1 MKKTNSVTRRV
12 ISFVISMSLLITTLV
27 FFNVGSLTGAAAS
40 SAITV
45 TQLGSEDKVFFHVPE
60 QVYLKPSITAHTAVE
75 RANFQWFVD
84 SEIDKTTHEV
94 TKLNTGE
101 KTSGNFYFYYKN
113 ASSVTVTYK
122 YLNSDFNDMTAYTS
136 TASSSATQ
144 NYVNMNSV
152 IKFSSYSTA
161 VSPVNTRTDTS
172 KTRYSL
178 NSNLIDTTITNES
191 VSPYLLS
198 TETGCY
204 IEWTVT
210 YVDSLDGET
219 KCAIA
224 YTYVYKPNTMP
235 VGLAM
240 FTKNDRGYAHDASSI
255 SWLSGIHNIDYY
267 NVGSHYPVIAKGNIR
282 SLLPFSST
290 NPEGY
295 AVHSNSYNKN
305 SDIYAQ
311 FATYPMANGYFGW
324 EQSGTDNIDA
334 NYYVTSDITNTSMFN
349 IPSFNLVEDRSAG
362 PTGGNVCFT
371 NYGVS
376 PQAKLMIDTS
386 RYSNLNMIP
395 NLTVGLM
402 VTSNWSESG
411 AVTGAWL
418 VADMFGKSTNNSNST
433 SHLNTTSTGEGYWYN
448 YTNLIAS
455 GEDPYSPTGEG
466 GTEGIKYNG
475 KINTNI
481 SSLNSSGNCNIQTS
495 LYNEQ
500 NSDTIFN
507 IGILRLYLTVNDKG
521 ALRDAYHIAT
531 SKLPGISLLPDET
544 SPYYDSQSDYWKNF
558 VKFYKA
564 TGMFLANLDNLTSMP
579 VDGTNYSADGLA
591 QALNSAVEGLENA
604 RKKSTATVSFVALEK
619 DHNGAYVSTRIFDK
633 SASSLADVQSK
644 QYSYGNVLSFIA
656 PTYAGYKYVGY
667 APGIYTS
674 YGENVGEEYSGLLT
688 GTSSSVVESGV
699 VEDNISYTFFYTPEL
714 ITSIVDT
721 NDGIFNYLKTKVND
735 IPAELGGITYPSYTE
750 HEDSDLDFNYIVE
763 GNDIIVWS
771 SEKTTAV
778 QKQYIPYYVDF
789 DASTT
794 YTVSYS
800 VTGTAPENVEFT
812 FTNSSFTGGNGLDS
826 TDYVITASGQNVA
839 TGTVDSGRAYLQLE
853 LLGDAR
859 NGKNFRIS
867 DICVSKAD
875 PNELYLDTTNGY
887 PAVYNASAA
896 TKTSVSYVTNGVDS
910 LVTTTSYS
918 TLTYD
923 QHQFLPYYID
933 IQPNSTYMFTY
944 ELSGLEDNQ
953 VIFELYNDS
962 YVSGNGQSIKYYN
975 LTGNG
980 VTFTTGP
987 SDDAVGQLRI
997 RFSSDPYVSAG
1008 AKATIKNLSI
1018 INTDSKTTIS
1028 GLYNETTTLGIPVK
1042 EGYTLKGWTLKANSG
1057 GTPNGTVTATGND
1070 RIYDYTFGS
1079 DIDIIEAEWE
1089 IAALKV
1095 IFRNDDGTVISEQDV
1110 AYGASAT
1117 APAQTPEKF
1126 GHTFAGW
1133 DTDYTNVTKHL
1144 IIEPLYTEKDIAVTV
1159 TAEDA
1164 EIFEG
1169 NTTKVTATF
1178 DPNEPE
1184 ISAVEWKSSSD
1195 AIATVDANGV
1205 VTGIK
1210 EGTATITGTITY
1222 DGRQYSSSTK
1232 VKVNPVEVTGIEINT
1247 LPDKT
1252 QYFTGETFDP
1262 TGLTLTVSYNNGTTA
1277 VVSEGMTFNS
1287 VNTTFAGT
1295 KTVRVTYS
1303 GFTAT
1308 FRITVVELAMTEMV
1322 IVTLPDK
1329 TEYFVGEEEF
1339 DPTGIEVIV
1348 KYNNGDEE
1356 EVPLDELY
1364 FEGFDSSE
1372 AGEVEIVVYYE
1383 DFEEYFNVTIK
1394 ALEITGMII
1403 KTPPTKTTYFT
1414 GEAANYAGL
1423 VLTVTYSNG
1432 TTADI
1437 TEGYTVTGF
1446 DSATAGTK
1454 TLTVEYE
1461 GKTATFD
1468 VTIKAIE
1475 LTSIEIA
1482 TPATKTEYFVGDN
1495 ADYAGLTIKANY
1507 NNGTS
1512 AIVEGYTVTGF
1523 DSATAGAKTITVE
1536 YEGKTT
1542 TFNVTVK
1549 AIEVTSIEIATPAT
1563 KTEYF
1568 VGDAAD
1574 YAGLTIK
1581 ANYNNG
1587 TSAIVEGYTV
1597 TGFDSAT
1604 AGTKTITVTYEGK
1617 TTTFN
1622 VTIKAIEVTSI
1633 EIATPATK
1641 TEYFVG
1647 DAADYAGLTIKA
1659 NYNNGTSAIV
1669 EGYNVTGFDSA
1680 TAGTK
1685 TITVTYEGKTTTFN
1699 VTIKAI
1705 EVTSI
1710 EIATPATKTEY
1721 FVGDN
1726 ADYAG
1731 LTIKANYNNGTSAI
1745 VEGYN
1750 VTGFDSATAG
1760 TKTITVEFEGKTAT
1774 FDVTIKAIELV
1785 SIEIATNPSKVEYDV
1800 NDVFDATGLTLTASY
1815 NNGTTATITDG
1826 YVLGDVDMTT
1836 AGTKTVTVTYEGKT
1850 VSFDITVNETA
1861 VAYFNII
1868 GGASVKTQ
1876 GGVNYIVGL
1885 QTSLTKAKFQS
1896 TYIEY
1901 ENVKLTYE
1909 MTTSRY
1915 LGTGSTVTATS
1926 TLTGEVIGEYVV
1938 VIYGDVDGSA
1948 TINARDGSRI
1958 AASIAGTTSLS
1969 QAEKLAANVEG
1980 ARVQINAKDKA
1991 VIQAVVAGTMIIDQT
2006 TGKGVKI

>member
-1 MKKTNSVTRRV
+1 MSKAKNVSKRVLSVILVLALMLTT
-12 ISFVISMSLLITTLV
+12 FVTFNIGTL
-27 FFNVGSLTGAAAS
+27 AAS
-40 SAITV
+40 AQGDAITV
-45 TQLGSEDKVFFHVPE
+45 TENSQDNVYFYVPE
-60 QVYLKPSITAHTAVE
+60 QIYLAPDIDSYTTQD
-75 RANFQWFVD
+75 RYNFQWYVD
-84 SEIDKTTHEV
+84 SVIDKNTHLA
-94 TKLNTGE
+94 TPRTGE
-101 KTSGNFYFYYKN
+101 NSSGGNFYFYYEN
-113 ASSVTVTYK
+113 AESITLTFK
-122 YLNSDFNDMTAYTS
+122 YLNNDLSDMAAFTS
-136 TASSSATQ
+136 TSQSASG
-144 NYVNMNSV
+144 NYVNQNSTIKLASNSV
-152 IKFSSYSTA
+152 EMSAI
-161 VSPVNTRTDTS
+161 NTRTDVAR
-172 KTRYSL
+172 TRYTVA
-178 NSNLIDTTITNES
+178 SNTLDTTVQTTGS
-191 VSPYLLS
+191 LSPYLAADAS
-198 TETGCY
+198 GYY
-204 IEWTVT
+204 IEWTIE
-210 YVDSLDGET
+210 YVDGNDGIT
-219 KCAIA
+219 KAVRA
-224 YTYVYKPNTMP
+224 YTYVYKPYVEP
-235 VGLAM
+235 AGLLLRTHNKCGNNH
-240 FTKNDRGYAHDASSI
+240 FGQNI
-255 SWLSGIHNIDYY
+255 SWISGFHSMQT
-267 NVGSHYPVIAKGNIR
+267 VGSYYPNSTNTGFGFV
-282 SLLPFSST
+282 PFSST
-290 NPEGY
+290 NPVG
-295 AVHSNSYNKN
+295 VVVG
-305 SDIYAQ
+305 DLYAQ
-311 FATYPMANGYFGW
+311 YATALSTDGYF
-324 EQSGTDNIDA
+324 Q
-334 NYYVTSDITNTSMFN
+334 YTSDNNGSSSWFTQTRNAF
-349 IPSFNLVEDRSAG
+349 PVGSFNYHDNETTSSSAIYDNAYYTFG
-362 PTGGNVCFT
+362 TAPTA
-371 NYGVS
+371 
-376 PQAKLMIDTS
+376 QIMIDSS
-386 RYSNLNMIP
+386 RYTNLNQIP
-395 NLTVGLM
+395 NLSIGMM
-402 VTSNWSESG
+402 VTDDEASEG
-411 AVTGAWL
+411 DGAWY
-418 VADMFGKSTNNSNST
+418 VADMTGRTDSRESDVNMQRNG
-433 SHLNTTSTGEGYWYN
+433 TSTGEGYWNN
-448 YTNLIAS
+448 YGTILAS
-455 GEDPYSPTGEG
+455 QGTYASPVSGAETDGV
-466 GTEGIKYNG
+466 KYNG
-475 KINTNI
+475 RWNKAIDSSATSGTYKIRTGYFNHDG
-481 SSLNSSGNCNIQTS
+481 SGDH
-495 LYNEQ
+495 YGG
-500 NSDTIFN
+500 DTIWN
-507 IGILRLYLTVNDKG
+507 VSVLPLNVTINNKQ
-521 ALRDAYHIAT
+521 ALRDAYERATNAAAHLGLCVDGSTAYYNAESSEWLNYVNFYIAAGQ
-531 SKLPGISLLPDET
+531 L
-544 SPYYDSQSDYWKNF
+544 
-558 VKFYKA
+558 
-564 TGMFLANLDNLTSMP
+564 LANLDTMTTINVAGTNYTCDQLAAALNSALDNIENARLSSTATARFLALEKDATGNYVLKNVKNIYARADILDEIMP
-579 VDGTNYSADGLA
+579 YEFGDNVTYTAPTAPGYKYIGYINGLNYSADANLGVDYTSV
-591 QALNSAVEGLENA
+591 LNGTETTWTLPFV
-604 RKKSTATVSFVALEK
+604 STA
-619 DHNGAYVSTRIFDK
+619 DI
-633 SASSLADVQSK
+633 
-644 QYSYGNVLSFIA
+644 QYTLI
-656 PTYAGYKYVGY
+656 Y
-667 APGIYTS
+667 APA
-674 YGENVGEEYSGLLT
+674 E
-688 GTSSSVVESGV
+688 
-699 VEDNISYTFFYTPEL
+699 IS
-714 ITSIVDT
+714 SIVDT
-721 NDGIFNYLKTKVND
+721 KDGIYNHMKT
-735 IPAELGGITYPSYTE
+735 ITGGFPSEIAGAGYPTASART
-750 HEDSDLDFNYIVE
+750 DVSTDFNYKIE
-763 GNDIIVWS
+763 GNDVVAWTTDVNTR
-771 SEKTTAV
+771 EQYMFLPFYVDTTANTEYRITYDV
-778 QKQYIPYYVDF
+778 AGT
-789 DASTT
+789 DAS
-794 YTVSYS
+794 
-800 VTGTAPENVEFT
+800 NVKLSLI
-812 FTNSSFTGGNGLDS
+812 NSSFTGGNGDS
-826 TDYVITASGQNVA
+826 TSEYTVSASGGTFATNNVD
-839 TGTVDSGRAYLQLE
+839 VGRAYMKLE
-853 LLGDAR
+853 LSGDAR
-859 NGKNFRIS
+859 NGKTLRIS
-867 DICVSKAD
+867 NICVAYSD
-875 PNELYLDTTNGY
+875 NNELYMDVTQGY
-887 PAVYNASAA
+887 PAVYSPATSAPKTDMSYTASD
-896 TKTSVSYVTNGVDS
+896 VDK
-910 LVTTTSYS
+910 LVVTTRYN

-923 QHQFLPYYID
+923 QHQMLPYYIALK
-933 IQPNSTYMFTY
+933 PNCSYKFTY
-944 ELSGLEDNQ
+944 DVAGIDASK
-953 VIFELYNDS
+953 VKFTLYNTS
-962 YVSGNGQSIKYYN
+962 FTGGNGSSMNYYAFDASGS
-975 LTGNG
+975 TITVGA
-980 VTFTTGP
+980 T
-987 SDDAVGQLRI
+987 DDAVAQLRI
-997 RFSSDPYVSAG
+997 DILDSTAG
-1008 AKATIKNLSI
+1008 VAATITNLVI
-1018 INTDSKTTIS
+1018 ENLDSKTTVS
-1028 GLYNETTTLGIPVK
+1028 GTLNQTTTLGIPVK

-1117 APAQTPEKF
+1117 APAQIPEKF

-1205 VTGIK
+1205 VTGVK

-1262 TGLTLTVSYNNGTTA
+1262 AGLTLTVSYNNGTTA

-1308 FRITVVELAMTEMV
+1308 FRVTVIELAMTEMV

-1512 AIVEGYTVTGF
+1512 AIVEGY
-1523 DSATAGAKTITVE
+1523 
-1536 YEGKTT
+1536 
-1542 TFNVTVK
+1542 N
-1549 AIEVTSIEIATPAT
+1549 
-1563 KTEYF
+1563 
-1568 VGDAAD
+1568 
-1574 YAGLTIK
+1574 
-1581 ANYNNG
+1581 
-1587 TSAIVEGYTV
+1587 V

-1647 DAADYAGLTIKA
+1647 DNADYAGLTIKA

-1760 TKTITVEFEGKTAT
+1760 TKTITVTYEGKTTTFNVTVKAIEVTSIEIAT
-1774 FDVTIKAIELV
+1774 PATKTEYFVGDNADYAGLTIKANYNNGTSAIVEGYNVTGFDSATAGTKTITIEYEGKTTTFNVTVKAVELV

-1800 NDVFDATGLTLTASY
+1800 NDVFDATGLTLTATY
-1815 NNGTTATITDG
+1815 NNGTTATITEG

-1926 TLTGEVIGEYVV
+1926 TLTGEVIGEYVI